1 MMTSLNAEIIF
12 SAGPPTV
19 NFCVNAPSL
28 LEREIDRSM
37 GPRERENIVRKRDRE
52 CYRDS

>member
-19 NFCVNAPSL
+19 NFCVNAPRL
-28 LEREIDRSM
+28 LEKKINRSM
-37 GPRERENIVRKRDRE
+37 GSRERENIVRKRDRE
-52 CYRDS
+52 CYRES